1 MTINTLK
8 WLCLCISLTLLPLSS
23 QAQESHPLSM
33 REALSI
39 ALEKEDPSMT
49 RHQRR
54 AEALEEQA
62 MADGALPDPE
72 ISVDMAN
79 WPVENFSY
87 TQEPMTQFKLGL
99 QQNFPRGN
107 SRAIA
112 REMRQTGARAEG
124 EKYLLQKRKIT
135 LEVREAWLSL
145 YYWRDARAKVVR
157 NRAEVSDLV
166 QITEA
171 IFVTGR
177 QTSQDLL
184 RAELELSIM
193 EDRLIDIDREIHMAR
208 ASLARLI
215 GTETAARPL
224 SDSLPVLNMP
234 SDIALLRTQLVRHPS
249 IRVNDATIEKNT
261 QAIEL
266 AKQAYKP
273 GWTVRAS
280 YGMRGNERADF
291 ASLGVSMDIPLFTG
305 NRQDR
310 RLSAAKKNRQMARLD
325 RDVKIL
331 ELNRLLGRTHAN
343 WQGLDRRIALYDSVV
358 IHRANDASSA
368 ALDAYRA
375 GVSDFA
381 DLVRSRLTVLD
392 AELTLTRLRVEK
404 LKAHAQL
411 LYLQGD
417 E

>member
-8 WLCLCISLTLLPLSS
+8 WLCLGISLILLPLSG

-39 ALEKEDPSMT
+39 ALGKEDPSMA

-54 AEALEEQA
+54 AEALGEQA
-62 MADGALPDPE
+62 IADGALPDPE

-87 TQEPMTQFKLGL
+87 TQEPMTQFKVGL
-99 QQNFPRGN
+99 QQKFSRGN
-107 SRAIA
+107 SRALA
-112 REMRQTGARAEG
+112 REMRQTDARAEG

-145 YYWRDARAKVVR
+145 YYWQDARNQVIR
-157 NRAEVSDLV
+157 NRAEVSDLLQV
-166 QITEA
+166 TEA

-184 RAELELSIM
+184 RAELELSIL
-193 EDRLIDIDREIHMAR
+193 EDRLIDVEREIHMAR
-208 ASLARLI
+208 ATLTRLI
-215 GTETAARPL
+215 GIEAARRPL
-224 SDSLPVLNMP
+224 SKDLPDLALPAELSLLQ
-234 SDIALLRTQLVRHPS
+234 AGLTRHPS
-249 IRVNDATIEKNT
+249 VRVNDAIIEKAT
-261 QAIEL
+261 KGIRL
-266 AKQAYKP
+266 AEQAYKP

-280 YGMRGNERADF
+280 YGLRGNERADF

-325 RDVKIL
+325 RDVKLL
-331 ELNRLLGRTHAN
+331 ELNRHLARTHAS
-343 WQGLDRRIALYDSVV
+343 WQGLDRRITLYDSVV